1 MSFRISSPKSFAQIA
16 RGLNQSQN
24 TIQVSLNRLSSGLR
38 INQSADDAA
47 GLAISERL
55 TTRIRAAISTI
66 QNMNLGTSL
75 LQVADGALNETQ
87 SSLMRMRE
95 LSVLS
100 ANETLTD
107 LERRALNTEFQLLT
121 SQINMIAQQT
131 QFNGIKLLDGQHR
144 AIELHVG
151 SSAEDVFRVDLAK
164 ATANELG
171 RQARYTTQRRGVFV
185 SDLSTGDVKINGV
198 NIRSTVEGDDE
209 LSYSH
214 GSGSSIA
221 KAKAINHSTEFT
233 GVRAIVG
240 HNIIRGF
247 EPIRAISLGPD
258 RFFKVNGFAIT
269 GIDVAA
275 KDSTGILVKSINAG
289 YSETGVVAQVDVHGH
304 LVLTAEDGR
313 NITVEYGD
321 GTVRDAI
328 RMIDYN
334 GDPINLVDTVDPTQ
348 YDLDGDIAEVTF
360 SGTGS
365 YDGQHSIDGD
375 VTIRGVTSTDT
386 TGGYER
392 PRDNVDF
399 VLEVVNPGPIGVATY
414 RIKEQSIA
422 DYANDNLPEDYLFNS
437 KGLVVSQDPSNIS
450 IDPSAFY
457 NEASNRTYTLTVT
470 KNGVPDAASPTDL
483 PEFTYT
489 VVNNDEAS
497 DTSTHAAPIVADQ
510 GNPILLEHNV
520 IIDFPVEPRKGID
533 PNGTG
538 NQTLAANED
547 IRPKPGTITGT
558 YNDNPKFVSWT
569 GDRLTDFTFEVTRAG
584 HLAGSD
590 AIAGSQT
597 PQAQVKITA
606 HVPSLSSTFTQ
617 TVTLD
622 PNVGALDTVSF
633 RNLDVTFFGRKGA
646 TSESESLSG
655 SYRGTFESNDS
666 VYVGSENRKYVIT
679 MQDAGLI
686 SNSSSLSATVSVQ
699 DQAGNQIQSQPI
711 NVSSGNEIQLGTGAH
726 FEGVVVDWTKSK
738 SRVFNLSPSVGTP
751 AIVSKRNNN
760 YNGINDETGI
770 LEITQS
776 GRVGGSAQYRYY
788 YASSPGTTVSSGA
801 LNSGILSLSDGVQFD
816 ITDTAAPAFSTLNS
830 GSTSISA
837 SDASGYTEEQA
848 GSFTG
853 LVQDDG
859 SGGLELAINWTLAD
873 GTTSSSTE
881 SLNGP
886 LNTPINLGYG
896 TQITFDVQPA
906 DGQVISG
913 TVNANELDTSDQW
926 SFSLESGRIEV
937 GDQFT
942 VNASPRTLAL
952 GDTWEVE
959 GFVPEWNLGDT
970 YVINANHNFI
980 NQAPQVLGNTITFD
994 DPISGETIMSTV
1006 NLTGA
1011 GNFNTGDEIRIRT
1024 RGFTGTATSS
1034 GLYTDNLYPTN
1045 YIVTITKEGPI
1056 GVAEYDWVR
1065 EDGRTATQFNGAGS
1079 GVTSNANQLLEEG
1092 VEISFADNGTGD
1104 SYLAV
1109 GDQFIIAAGQKLEYT
1124 FAGEVI
1130 LQSDQGIEI
1139 EHADVDAVNTFGR
1152 FIYQGNTPNE
1162 AGTTGNILQG
1172 PMGSNVA
1179 ESVDDLD
1186 ILTVL
1191 GAEEAIDTI
1200 DEAIDQVTYARS
1212 NLGAAMNRL
1221 ESRMSSTNNYMNQL
1235 SRARQRIR
1243 DADFATEVSELSRAQ
1258 TQRGAAPLLAQVANL
1273 ELQRVLT
1280 LIDSI

>member
-1 MSFRISSPKSFAQIA
+1 MSFRISSPKSFSQIA
-16 RGLNQSQN
+16 RGLNQSQS
-24 TIQVSLNRLSSGLR
+24 TMQVSLRRLASGLR
-38 INQSADDAA
+38 VNQSADDAA

-55 TTRIRAAISTI
+55 TSKIRAALSTI

-75 LQVADGALNETQ
+75 LQVAEGALNETQ

-95 LSVLS
+95 LSLIA

-107 LERRALNTEFQLLT
+107 LERRALDTEFQLLT
-121 SQINMIAQQT
+121 SQINSIAEQT

-144 AIELHVG
+144 AIELQVG
-151 SSAEDVFRVDLAK
+151 SSAEDVFRVNLAK

-185 SDLSTGDVKINGV
+185 SDLATGDVKINGI
-198 NIRSTVEGDDE
+198 NIRATGEGDDE
-209 LSYSH
+209 LSYSYS
-214 GSGSSIA
+214 SGSSIA

-240 HNIIRGF
+240 HNVIRAF
-247 EPIRAISLGPD
+247 EPIRDITLGPD
-258 RFFKVNGFAIT
+258 RFFKVNGYAVT

-275 KDSTGILVKSINAG
+275 KDSSGLLVQYINAG
-289 YSETGVVAQVDVHGH
+289 YSETGVVAKVDVDGH

-328 RMIDYN
+328 RMIDHN
-334 GDPINLVDTVDPTQ
+334 GDPINLVDTVDPVQ

-360 SGTGS
+360 SGSGG
-365 YDGQHSIDGD
+365 YNGQHSITGD
-375 VTIRGVTSTDT
+375 VTIRGVTSTDN

-399 VLEVVNPGPIGVATY
+399 VLEVVKPGPIGVATY
-414 RIKEQSIA
+414 RYKEQSIN
-422 DYANDNLPEDYLFNS
+422 DYTNDDLPEDYLFDS
-437 KGLVVSQDPSNIS
+437 TGLVVSQDPTNIS
-450 IDPSAFY
+450 IEPSSFY

-470 KNGVPDAASPTDL
+470 KNGVADAVSLADL

-497 DTSTHAAPIVADQ
+497 DTSSHLVPIVADKD
-510 GNPILLEHNV
+510 NSITLEHNV
-520 IIDFPVEPRKGID
+520 VIDFPVEPRKGID
-533 PNGTG
+533 PNGNG
-538 NQTLAANED
+538 NQVLAVNED

-558 YNDNPKFVSWT
+558 YNDNPKFVDWA

-590 AIAGSQT
+590 AIAGSNT
-597 PQAQVKITA
+597 PQAQVKVTA
-606 HVPSLSSTFTQ
+606 WVPSLASTFTQ

-633 RNLDVTFFGRKGA
+633 RELDISFFGRKGA
-646 TSESESLSG
+646 TSESKSLNG

-666 VYVGSENRKYVIT
+666 VYVGTANRKYVIT

-686 SNSSSLSATVSVQ
+686 NNTSNLNATVSVQ
-699 DQAGNQIQSQPI
+699 DQSGNQLDSHNI
-711 NVSSGNEIQLGTGAH
+711 NVRSGNEFQLGTGVH
-726 FEGVVVDWTKSK
+726 FEGIVADWTKSK
-738 SRVFNLSPSVGTP
+738 SRVTNPSPGVGTP
-751 AIVSKRNNN
+751 DIVSKRNNN
-760 YNGINDETGI
+760 YNGSNDETGI
-770 LEITQS
+770 LKITQS

-788 YASSPGTTVSSGA
+788 YASNPGINVSSGA
-801 LNSGILSLSDGVQFD
+801 LNSGVLNLSDGVQFNISD
-816 ITDTAAPAFSTLNS
+816 TDAPVFSTLNA

-848 GSFTG
+848 GSFTA
-853 LVQDDG
+853 LIQDDG
-859 SGGLELAINWTLAD
+859 TGGQELVVNWSLAD
-873 GTTSSSTE
+873 GTTSTE
-881 SLNGP
+881 TKDLNIP
-886 LNTPINLGYG
+886 LNTPIELGYG
-896 TQITFDVQPA
+896 TRISFDVQPV

-926 SFSLESGRIEV
+926 TFTLESGRVEV

-959 GFVPEWNLGDT
+959 GFVPEWNVGDT
-970 YVINANHNFI
+970 YVINASHNFI
-980 NQAPQVLGNTITFD
+980 DQAPQVLSDTIAFN
-994 DPISGETIMSTV
+994 DPISGEVVMSTV

-1011 GNFNTGDEIRIRT
+1011 GHFNTGDEIRIRT
-1024 RGFTGTATSS
+1024 RGFTGTASSS

-1045 YIVTITKEGPI
+1045 YIVTVTKEGPI

-1065 EDGRTATQFNGAGS
+1065 EDGRIESQFGGS
-1079 GVTSNANQLLEEG
+1079 GSAVTSNANQLLEEG
-1092 VEISFADNGTGD
+1092 VEISFADNGTGS

-1109 GDQFIIAAGQKLEYT
+1109 GDQFIIPAGQKLEYT

-1130 LQSDQGIEI
+1130 LQSDEGIQI
-1139 EHADVDAVNTFGR
+1139 EHNDAEAVNTFGR
-1152 FIYQGNTPNE
+1152 FIYDGITPNE
-1162 AGTTGNILQG
+1162 AGTEGNILQG

-1200 DEAIDQVTYARS
+1200 DEAIDQVVYARS

-1221 ESRMSSTNNYMNQL
+1221 ESRMRSTSNYMNQL
-1235 SRARQRIR
+1235 SQAKQRIR
-1243 DADFATEVSELSRAQ
+1243 DADFATEVSELSRAR